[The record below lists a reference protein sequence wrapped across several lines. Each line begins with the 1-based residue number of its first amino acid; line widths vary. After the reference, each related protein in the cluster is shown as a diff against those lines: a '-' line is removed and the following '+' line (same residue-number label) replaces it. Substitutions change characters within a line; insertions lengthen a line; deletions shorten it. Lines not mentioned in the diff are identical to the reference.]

1 VGQLAVTV
9 FVNQKKI
16 LQTVVLIAMKDITRR
31 DATITMFIGTIA
43 TVKGMIR
50 HKNVEIRDGQ
60 MNTDAQGIGF
70 RESG

>member
-1 VGQLAVTV
+1 
-9 FVNQKKI
+9 VNQEKI
-16 LQTVVLIAMKDITRR
+16 LQTVVLIAMKDITKR

>member
-9 FVNQKKI
+9 FVNQEKI
-16 LQTVVLIAMKDITRR
+16 LQTVVLIAMKDITKR

>member
-1 VGQLAVTV
+1 
-9 FVNQKKI
+9 
-16 LQTVVLIAMKDITRR
+16 
-31 DATITMFIGTIA
+31 MFIGTIA

>member
-1 VGQLAVTV
+1 ME
-9 FVNQKKI
+9 FVNQEKI
-16 LQTVVLIAMKDITRR
+16 LQTVVLIVMKDITKR